1 MQRPFTLQHLVTAC
15 QGINPDQSAAQPQGA
30 MAEGADM
37 VGAHKYFAC
46 VLNCGLQS
54 SYDAIVELFD
64 TDTEGSLA
72 EWYIQSCVIDKGSV
86 DETMLEMQR
95 ESISAGKIPA
105 AMLRTQLFVWLCGKA
120 EQQLNPAMAHKLIS
134 RVEKIGCVSN
144 NLFLS
149 SEGSLEANRASGA
162 AGIDQAFGEMYSV
175 RQLYSIQICK
185 FFSSHTDLTMPME
198 QLDKQCET
206 FERTFPKE

>member
-1 MQRPFTLQHLVTAC
+1 V

-46 VLNCGLQS
+46 VLSCGLQS

-72 EWYIQSCVIDKGSV
+72 EWYIQNIVIGKDSK
-86 DETMLEMQR
+86 DETIVNAL
-95 ESISAGKIPA
+95 ISEHTSKNSSGQISA
-105 AMLRTQLFVWLCGKA
+105 AMLRGLLLYWLCGKA
-120 EQQLNPAMAHKLIS
+120 EEYLNPEMAHKLIS
-134 RVEKIGCVSN
+134 RVEQIGCVSN

-149 SEGSLEANRASGA
+149 S
-162 AGIDQAFGEMYSV
+162 
-175 RQLYSIQICK
+175 
-185 FFSSHTDLTMPME
+185 
-198 QLDKQCET
+198 
-206 FERTFPKE
+206 